1 MPVSSDRVGGDGVAA
16 TAVSGQRSATRR
28 FGAVPAADGVTFTVW
43 APEQRSLRLVIEGR
57 GERDLERDDEGY
69 FTLHAADARTG
80 DRYWFR
86 MDNGTLRPDPA
97 TRFQPDGPLNASM
110 IVDSRTYRWRDSEW
124 PGITAP
130 HRQVLYELHVGTF
143 TAEGTWDAAA
153 ADLPALASLGVTTL
167 EMMPIAEFDGAFGW
181 GYDGVNP
188 FAPYH
193 LYGEPDAL
201 RRFIDTAHQYGL
213 AVILDVVY
221 NHVGPSG
228 NFFREFS
235 RSFFADAATE
245 WGDAINFDGP
255 GSAPVR
261 EFFLQNVEY
270 WIRDFHFDGLRF
282 DALQSINDS
291 SDDHIVSAM
300 ARRAR
305 AAAAPRGIFLVG
317 EHEAQRV
324 ERLRNDRCSVD
335 GMDALWND
343 DWHHSAIVRLTGRRD
358 AYFTD
363 YSGAAREFA
372 AMARHGFLY
381 QGQWYTW
388 QQNRRGTL
396 SLGLPGRRFVVF
408 LENHDQVANTG
419 LGQRLHHTADP
430 ATLRTMTALLLLGPN
445 LPMMF
450 QGQEFGTT
458 RRFTYFAGHVG
469 DLAASV
475 RDGRNEFL
483 SQFPGLST
491 KEMQE
496 RLPSP
501 SDRSTFEAAK
511 LERRGDPELAS
522 ALRLHRDLL
531 TLRRA
536 DPVLAE
542 LGTAAVNVETSALTD
557 DVLVLRY
564 QRSDGAPRLV
574 IVNLGTEW
582 TMPLMNDPLL
592 AAPLGQDWQVVW
604 SSDHPDYGG
613 QGVVE
618 FLAEYPWRIP
628 GRSATFCEASPA
640 HETGRAVSASNDT

>member
-1 MPVSSDRVGGDGVAA
+1 V
-16 TAVSGQRSATRR
+16 
-28 FGAVPAADGVTFTVW
+28 
-43 APEQRSLRLVIEGR
+43 
-57 GERDLERDDEGY
+57 
-69 FTLHAADARTG
+69 HAA
-80 DRYWFR
+80 
-86 MDNGTLRPDPA
+86 L
-97 TRFQPDGPLNASM
+97 
-110 IVDSRTYRWRDSEW
+110 
-124 PGITAP
+124 
-130 HRQVLYELHVGTF
+130 
-143 TAEGTWDAAA
+143 AE
-153 ADLPALASLGVTTL
+153 LPALASLGITTI
-167 EMMPIAEFDGAFGW
+167 EMMPVAEFDGPFGW

-193 LYGEPDAL
+193 RYGKPDAL
-201 RRFIDTAHQYGL
+201 RRFIDTAHQHGL

-228 NFFREFS
+228 NFFREFA
-235 RSFFADAATE
+235 RSFFADEATE
-245 WGDAINFDGP
+245 WGDAIRFDGP
-255 GSAPVR
+255 RSSPVR

-282 DALQSINDS
+282 DALQAINDTS
-291 SDDHIVSAM
+291 EDHIVSVM
-300 ARRAR
+300 GRRAR
-305 AAAAPRGIFLVG
+305 AAASPRGIFLVG

-324 ERLRNDRCSVD
+324 ERLRCDRAGID

-363 YSGAAREFA
+363 YTGAAREFA

-381 QGQWYTW
+381 QGQWYSW
-388 QQNRRGTL
+388 QQNRRGTI
-396 SLGLPGRRFVVF
+396 SLGLPGRRFVAF

-445 LPMMF
+445 LPMIF

-458 RRFTYFAGHVG
+458 RRFTYFAGHDG
-469 DLAASV
+469 ELAASV

-496 RLPSP
+496 RLPAP

-511 LERRGDPELAS
+511 LERRGDPRHAP

-542 LGTAAVNVETSALTD
+542 LATAAVNVETSALTD

-564 QRSDGAPRLV
+564 QRSDGAPRLL

-582 TMPLMNDPLL
+582 SLPLMNDPLL
-592 AAPLGQDWQVVW
+592 AAPVGQEWQAVW
-604 SSDHPDYGG
+604 SSDRPDYGG
-613 QGVVE
+613 AGVVE
-618 FLAEYPWRIP
+618 FLAEAPWRIP
-628 GRSATFCEASPA
+628 GRSATFCEAVPIIAKSAGNSRPVRP
-640 HETGRAVSASNDT
+640 ETGSDPAASNGM